1 MNFFSRLFGKK
12 NKSMLESGTLVANP
26 NIDNAI
32 SLSVLF
38 KGKLD
43 FDKNQLKE
51 ALLKIDPS
59 IKNIQY
65 ETPFEQLDGGCYLL
79 IGWDKHVI
87 QLIGMNHPYPA
98 NPLEPCIASAHYS
111 QDIKEQVRH
120 HDSHLMLFY
129 KGYEQDVFEQ
139 YLALARLAASFA
151 TFNAL
156 AVVNEHGHTSLPI
169 ESLLELVTDEDGI
182 DLLSTSLPTLFCGF
196 VKYQVENV
204 DGVWMRTYGA
214 DAFGLPDFAVLAK
227 SHDES
232 EYYFTLFSNVLNYLR
247 ESGATMVAGDTM
259 ECGDDKMMSLRAPN
273 NDESFLKDEGNVLV
287 VEIHDS
293 QVNS

>member
-12 NKSMLESGTLVANP
+12 NKSMLECGTLVANP
-26 NIDNAI
+26 NIENAV
-32 SLSVLF
+32 SLSILF

-51 ALLKIDPS
+51 ALVKIDPS

-65 ETPFEQLDGGCYLL
+65 ETPFEQLEEGCYLL

-87 QLIGMNHPYPA
+87 QLLGMNHPFPTDA
-98 NPLEPCIASAHYS
+98 LEPCIATAHYS

-129 KGYEQDVFEQ
+129 KGYEQDVLEQ

-156 AVVNEHGHTSLPI
+156 AVINEHGHTSLPI
-169 ESLLELVTDEDGI
+169 EPLLELVRDKDGI

-227 SHDES
+227 SHDEG
-232 EYYFTLFSNVLNYLR
+232 EHYFTLFSNVLNYLR

-273 NDESFLKDEGNVLV
+273 DDEYFLKDEGNVLV
-287 VEIHDS
+287 VEIHNNR
-293 QVNS
+293 VNS